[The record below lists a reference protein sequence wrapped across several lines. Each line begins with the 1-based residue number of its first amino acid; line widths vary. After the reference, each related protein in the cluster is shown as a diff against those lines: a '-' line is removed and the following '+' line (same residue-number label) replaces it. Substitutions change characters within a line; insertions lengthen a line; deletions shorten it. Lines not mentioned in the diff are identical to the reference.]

1 MSVNVD
7 LAQHGLS
14 EALGLFAS
22 LDIKNR
28 RGSIW
33 TSHDWSILGLG
44 CSRFMIHESGSMFG
58 FARVGNS
65 LTPPRVATMNAYDS
79 IERGVVDEGER
90 RRPRTF
96 TLTQLLVACVAVSC
110 CTLAATTVVN
120 THRGLANFG
129 DPGTEAIKQQYE
141 DVMKKQ
147 AEAVKAA
154 ASRYEAM
161 IKQAEHIDAME
172 TQAEAIREAKEAEA
186 MEKQAEAI
194 RKHMEAMKKQAEAKA
209 AADKETGPENA
220 EKKRKAEEK
229 ERECDR
235 QATEKRNQCLTQPA
249 PGSSLRI
256 DGAQLGGMGAKPD

>member
-1 MSVNVD
+1 M
-7 LAQHGLS
+7 G
-14 EALGLFAS
+14 
-22 LDIKNR
+22 
-28 RGSIW
+28 
-33 TSHDWSILGLG
+33 
-44 CSRFMIHESGSMFG
+44 
-58 FARVGNS
+58 
-65 LTPPRVATMNAYDS
+65 TPPRVATMNAYDS

-186 MEKQAEAI
+186 
-194 RKHMEAMKKQAEAKA
+194 KA

-229 ERECDR
+229 ERECD
-235 QATEKRNQCLTQPA
+235 
-249 PGSSLRI
+249 
-256 DGAQLGGMGAKPD
+256 

>member
-1 MSVNVD
+1 M
-7 LAQHGLS
+7 G
-14 EALGLFAS
+14 
-22 LDIKNR
+22 
-28 RGSIW
+28 
-33 TSHDWSILGLG
+33 
-44 CSRFMIHESGSMFG
+44 
-58 FARVGNS
+58 
-65 LTPPRVATMNAYDS
+65 TPPRVATMNAYDS

-154 ASRYEAM
+154 ASRYEVM

-186 MEKQAEAI
+186 M
-194 RKHMEAMKKQAEAKA
+194 A

-256 DGAQLGGMGAKPD
+256 DGAQLGGMGPK